1 MATLA
6 KRTIQYFVAYTEL
19 RCSLIYQIAL
29 GFQAKFLL
37 ESDGHLEHTTL
48 FGGGLMPRLSIN

>member
-1 MATLA
+1 
-6 KRTIQYFVAYTEL
+6 VAYTEL

-48 FGGGLMPRLSIN
+48 FGGD